1 MLTALS
7 RRCVGCSLVNTAR
20 PWSGVAVV
28 LVAEPDKS
36 IDPRVVTLW
45 RLQRVIRLALVG
57 LPFAAVAGAGVGAL
71 TEVAFGV
78 AVAGCL
84 IMHSVVMLLLWPSLE
99 YRAFR
104 YAVRQH
110 DLLVRSG
117 VLFRRWS
124 SIPLNRIQHLDT
136 RQGPLERILGLS
148 RLQVYT
154 AAGVSADGSIPGL
167 AEEDAERLR
176 DELARRGGDD
186 GV

>member
-1 MLTALS
+1 MLL
-7 RRCVGCSLVNTAR
+7 
-20 PWSGVAVV
+20 GVLLGA
-28 LVAEPDKS
+28 
-36 IDPRVVTLW
+36 
-45 RLQRVIRLALVG
+45 ALVG
-57 LPFAAVAGAGVGAL
+57 
-71 TEVAFGV
+71 
-78 AVAGCL
+78 
-84 IMHSVVMLLLWPSLE
+84 HSLFMLLLWPSLE

-154 AAGVSADGSIPGL
+154 AAGMSADGSIPGL

-176 DELARRGGDD
+176 DELARRGDDD